1 PAPAQPAPRTGPLV
15 VDAFGRGDFLTIGA
29 ALAAAQ
35 VGARV
40 LIRPGL
46 YREGVELTKPVELVG
61 DGPAAEI
68 VVENDSGPRV
78 GMRTDN
84 ATVRGLTL
92 RCTATGEQNYW
103 AVDISRGR
111 LVLEDCAVSSTSGAC
126 VAVHGADVDPV
137 IRRCRIHHG
146 KSGGIVVFC
155 QARGV

>member
-1 PAPAQPAPRTGPLV
+1 
-15 VDAFGRGDFLTIGA
+15 
-29 ALAAAQ
+29 
-35 VGARV
+35 
-40 LIRPGL
+40 
-46 YREGVELTKPVELVG
+46 VG

-68 VVENDSGPRV
+68 VVENDSGPV
-78 GMRTDN
+78 VVMRTDN

-155 QARGV
+155 QARGVVQGCDLFLHDGPAFFVTADGDPKVADCLIHDNKGNGVLVTDQGRGTFQRCDLYNHPE